1 MVEVNGEQA
10 ARKLSSQ
17 LAARAMK
24 RLGLRYV
31 STEEL
36 TIRRKRKGDGF
47 TFVDANGRTIRDEL
61 TRARLKRLAVPPA
74 YQDVL
79 YAADPRAHIQA
90 IGRDAAGRLQ
100 YRYHPEWE
108 KVREQ
113 RKARRLRRLVE
124 ALPRIRRAVNK
135 HHATAEPTR
144 EFALAAVIELVSCSA
159 IRPGSESYAKANG
172 TRGAATMLKS
182 NIVVNGGS
190 VALKFRAKGGKNVEK
205 EFHNPRAASA
215 INVLRALPGRR
226 MFQYRGED
234 GAPRIVTTS
243 DVNAFLREIAGVKI
257 SLKDFRTLC
266 ASAAAL
272 EALAHIAPATTER
285 GRRRQVK
292 EAVTAVSEE
301 LANTPTICR
310 KSYVHQTVVAAFENG
325 ALEKFS
331 EALKGRRS
339 PARRE
344 QLLAQVVAS
353 MAA

>member
-1 MVEVNGEQA
+1 MAEVNGEQA

-24 RLGLRYV
+24 RLGLRYI
-31 STEEL
+31 STDEL
-36 TIRRKRKGDGF
+36 TIRRKRIGDRF
-47 TFVDANGRTIRDEL
+47 TFVSARGRTIRDEL

-74 YQDVL
+74 YEDVL

-100 YRYHPEWE
+100 YRYHADWE
-108 KVREQ
+108 KMREQ

-135 HHATAEPTR
+135 HLNLEEPTR
-144 EFALAAVIELVSCSA
+144 EFALAAVIELVSCTA
-159 IRPGSESYAKANG
+159 IRAGSESYVKSNRV
-172 TRGAATMLKS
+172 RGAATLLKS
-182 NIVVNGGS
+182 N
-190 VALKFRAKGGKNVEK
+190 VAVSGAAITLKFRAKGGKDIDK
-205 EFHNPRAASA
+205 KFHCPRVA
-215 INVLRALPGRR
+215 RALEVLNAIPGRR
-226 MFQYRGED
+226 LFQYRGED
-234 GAPRIVTTS
+234 GVRIVTAS

-272 EALAHIAPATTER
+272 EALAHVAPAASER

-301 LANTPTICR
+301 LANTPAICR
-310 KSYVHQTVVAAFENG
+310 KSYVHQTVVAAFEKG
-325 ALEKFS
+325 KLAKFS
-331 EALKGRRS
+331 DMLKGRRS
-339 PARRE
+339 PAHRE

>member
-1 MVEVNGEQA
+1 MAETNGEQA

-24 RLGLRYV
+24 QLGLRYI

-36 TIRRKRKGDGF
+36 TIRRKRIGARF
-47 TFVDANGRTIRDEL
+47 TFVSARGRTIRDEL

-74 YQDVL
+74 YEEVL
-79 YAADPRAHIQA
+79 YASDPRAHIQA

-100 YRYHPEWE
+100 YRYHAEWE

-135 HHATAEPTR
+135 HLGLAEPTR
-144 EFALAAVIELVSCSA
+144 EFALSAVIELVSCSA
-159 IRPGSESYAKANG
+159 IRPGSESYAKSNG

-182 NIVVNGGS
+182 NIVVSGATI
-190 VALKFRAKGGKNVEK
+190 ALKFRAKGGKNVEK
-205 EFHNPRAASA
+205 EFHSPRGASA

-234 GAPRIVTTS
+234 GVRIVTAS

-266 ASAAAL
+266 ASGAAL
-272 EALAHIAPATTER
+272 EALAHVEPAASAH
-285 GRRRQVK
+285 GRRRQVRA
-292 EAVTAVSEE
+292 AVTAVSEE
-301 LANTPTICR
+301 LSNTPTICAR
-310 KSYVHQTVVAAFENG
+310 SYVHKTVVAAFENG
-325 ALEKFS
+325 KLEKFS
-331 EALKGRRS
+331 EGLKGRRS
-339 PARRE
+339 PAHRE
-344 QLLAQVVAS
+344 KLLAQVIASVA
-353 MAA
+353 A

>member
-1 MVEVNGEQA
+1 MAETNGEQA
-10 ARKLSSQ
+10 ARKLSSE

-24 RLGLRYV
+24 QLGLRYI
-31 STEEL
+31 STDEL
-36 TIRRKRKGDGF
+36 TIRRKRIGDKF
-47 TFVDANGRTIRDEL
+47 TFVSARGRTIRDEI
-61 TRARLKRLAVPPA
+61 TCARLKRLAVPPA
-74 YQDVL
+74 YEEVL
-79 YAADPRAHIQA
+79 YATDTRAHIQA

-100 YRYHPEWE
+100 YRYHVEWE

-135 HHATAEPTR
+135 HLGTAEPAR
-144 EFALAAVIELVSCSA
+144 EFALAAVIEFVSCSA
-159 IRPGSESYAKANG
+159 IRAGGESYVKSNR

-182 NIVVNGGS
+182 NIVVSGATI
-190 VALKFRAKGGKNVEK
+190 ALKFRAKGGKTIEK
-205 EFHNPRAASA
+205 EFHSPRGVSA

-234 GAPRIVTTS
+234 GVRIVTAS

-266 ASAAAL
+266 ASGAAL
-272 EALAHIAPATTER
+272 EALAHVEPAASAH
-285 GRRRQVK
+285 GRRRQVRA
-292 EAVTAVSEE
+292 AVTAVSEQ
-301 LANTPTICR
+301 LSNTPAIAR

-325 ALEKFS
+325 KLEKFS

-339 PARRE
+339 PAHRE
-344 QLLAQVVAS
+344 KLLAQVIASVA
-353 MAA
+353 A

>member
-1 MVEVNGEQA
+1 MVEHNGEQA
-10 ARKLSSQ
+10 ARTLTSRLS
-17 LAARAMK
+17 ARALQ

-31 STEEL
+31 STDEL
-36 TIRRKRKGDGF
+36 TIRRMRKGDGF
-47 TFVDANGRTIRDEL
+47 TFVSARGRTIRDEI

-74 YQDVL
+74 YEEVL

-100 YRYHPEWE
+100 YRYHAEWE

-135 HHATAEPTR
+135 HLGLDQPTR

-159 IRPGSESYAKANG
+159 IRAGSESYVKSNRV
-172 TRGAATMLKS
+172 RGAATLLKS
-182 NIVVNGGS
+182 NITVSGNS
-190 VALKFRAKGGKNVEK
+190 ITLKFRAKGGKDIDK
-205 EFHNPRAASA
+205 EFHGPRVA
-215 INVLRALPGRR
+215 RALKVLSEIPGRR
-226 MFQYRGED
+226 LFQYRGED
-234 GAPRIVTTS
+234 GARIVTAS

-272 EALAHIAPATTER
+272 EALAHIEPASSER
-285 GRRRQVK
+285 GRRRQVR
-292 EAVTAVSEE
+292 EAVTAISEE

-325 ALEKFS
+325 RLEKFS
-331 EALKGRRS
+331 ESLKGRRS

-353 MAA
+353 VAA

>member
-1 MVEVNGEQA
+1 MAETNGEQT

-24 RLGLRYV
+24 QLGLRYI
-31 STEEL
+31 STDEL
-36 TIRRKRKGDGF
+36 TIRRKRIGDKF
-47 TFVDANGRTIRDEL
+47 TFVSARGRTIRDEL

-74 YQDVL
+74 YEEVL
-79 YAADPRAHIQA
+79 YASDPRAHIQA

-100 YRYHPEWE
+100 YRYHAEWE

-135 HHATAEPTR
+135 HLGLAEPTR
-144 EFALAAVIELVSCSA
+144 EFALSAVIELVSCSA
-159 IRPGSESYAKANG
+159 IRPGSESYAKSNG

-182 NIVVNGGS
+182 NIVVSGATI
-190 VALKFRAKGGKNVEK
+190 ALKFRAKGGKNVEK
-205 EFHNPRAASA
+205 EFHCPRGASA

-234 GAPRIVTTS
+234 GVRIVTAS

-266 ASAAAL
+266 ASGAAL
-272 EALAHIAPATTER
+272 EALAHVEPAASAH
-285 GRRRQVK
+285 GRRRQVRA
-292 EAVTAVSEE
+292 AVTAVSEE
-301 LANTPTICR
+301 LSNTPTICAR
-310 KSYVHQTVVAAFENG
+310 SYVHKTVVAAFENG
-325 ALEKFS
+325 KLEKFS
-331 EALKGRRS
+331 EGLKGRRS
-339 PARRE
+339 PAHRE
-344 QLLAQVVAS
+344 KLLAQVIASVA
-353 MAA
+353 A